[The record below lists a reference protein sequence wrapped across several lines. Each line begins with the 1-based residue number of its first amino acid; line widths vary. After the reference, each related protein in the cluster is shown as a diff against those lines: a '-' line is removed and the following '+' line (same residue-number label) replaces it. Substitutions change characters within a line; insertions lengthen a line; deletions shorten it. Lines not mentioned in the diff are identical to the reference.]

1 MSVNSAKVLKTEP
14 LDPAQAKWTKLVLST
29 YRDPRGKVRSWE
41 HAERVTRPKSSTVD
55 GVGIVAIIEK
65 ESGPEIVLQK
75 QYRPPLD
82 TVVIEVPA
90 GLVDE
95 GESAEDAAV
104 RELKEETG
112 YIGVVSESTPVM
124 FNGNSILPRPSCF
137 TMRTSTEHAQSPDPG
152 FCNTNLKMVHVTIDM
167 TKPEN
172 QHPAP
177 QLEENEF
184 IDVFTLPIKE
194 LYTACKKWEAE
205 GYAIDARVG
214 TLAEGIECARTLNLF
229 SK

>member
-1 MSVNSAKVLKTEP
+1 MS
-14 LDPAQAKWTKLVLST
+14 DPAQAKWTKLVLRPAAARGFAADSIPIFRST

-55 GVGIVAIIEK
+55 GLMWVD
-65 ESGPEIVLQK
+65 SGPEIVLQK

-82 TVVIEVPA
+82 AVVIEVPA

-112 YIGVVSESTPVM
+112 YIGVISESTPVM

-137 TMRTSTEHAQSPDPG
+137 TRRTSTEHAQFPDPG

-194 LYTACKKWEAE
+194 LYAACRKWEAE

-214 TLAEGIECARTLNLF
+214 SLAEGIECARTLNLF